1 MISVNLKKKI
11 HRSISSQGNEL
22 ENVGNSEDIQ
32 TNSRREYDSLQE
44 KAQNHR
50 ADISLDVLCLKNN
63 TNQKKSIFSEFTKN
77 NSDVKIIK
85 KSEPPQ
91 APKNNYSTSAD

>member
-1 MISVNLKKKI
+1 M
-11 HRSISSQGNEL
+11 
-22 ENVGNSEDIQ
+22 
-32 TNSRREYDSLQE
+32 QE

-85 KSEPPQ
+85 KSEPLELKIITIPQ
-91 APKNNYSTSAD
+91 VQIGEKK